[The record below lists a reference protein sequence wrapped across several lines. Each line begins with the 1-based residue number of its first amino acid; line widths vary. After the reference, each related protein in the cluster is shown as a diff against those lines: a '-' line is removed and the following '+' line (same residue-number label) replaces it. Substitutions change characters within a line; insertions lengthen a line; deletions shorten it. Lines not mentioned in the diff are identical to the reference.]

1 MFNIRIGDVISNIKD
16 RVNTVKRMRKESE
29 INDNVIEI
37 IAYLITSLKKIKK
50 KIKSTISLPD

>member
-1 MFNIRIGDVISNIKD
+1 MFNIRIGDVMSNIKD
-16 RVNTVKRMRKESE
+16 RVNTVKKMRKESE